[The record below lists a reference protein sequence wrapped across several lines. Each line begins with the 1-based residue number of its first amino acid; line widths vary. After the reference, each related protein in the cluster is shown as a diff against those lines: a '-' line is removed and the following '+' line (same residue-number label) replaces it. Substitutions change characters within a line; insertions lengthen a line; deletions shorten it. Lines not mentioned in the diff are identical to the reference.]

1 MNRELNG
8 SNIVCVREP
17 EEFRFEHSQ
26 KQTFNRREIF
36 VRVTGIL
43 IISLIFPFLSFRGD
57 ISTTGWIGVLLVSIL
72 RTTLLWL
79 GSMHII
85 NYLVSRYSVFREP
98 VKLLASQVLSL
109 VFFVVLVELIEIFT
123 LTKLLGVPLSESE
136 KSGIIIVSVL
146 ITFTISAV
154 YASVSFFIQWKS
166 NLLRAQALEKAN
178 MEARYDTLRNQVNP
192 HFLFNSLNTL
202 LMLVS
207 DNPAAS
213 RYVESVSEFMR
224 YMLNTR
230 DKQVVLLHDELKMA
244 REYVFIQE
252 NRFGSKLQVVFN
264 VPESF
269 DDYEVAPLALQMLIE
284 NALKHNVVSRDN
296 PLNVRIFTERNEYI
310 VVENNIQP
318 KIEKEPSTGVGL
330 ENIRSRY
337 LYLCGKEVIV
347 NQENNHFRVKL
358 PLFRKEL

>member
-1 MNRELNG
+1 MDSELN
-8 SNIVCVREP
+8 NPKIFCVKEP
-17 EEFRFEHSQ
+17 KEFRFEHNHQQQFS
-26 KQTFNRREIF
+26 RRETL
-36 VRVTGIL
+36 VRIAGIL
-43 IISLIFPFLSFRGD
+43 IISIVFPLLTFRGD
-57 ISTTGWIGVLLVSIL
+57 ISAAGWVGVIVVSIL
-72 RTTLLWL
+72 RTTMLWQ

-85 NYLVSRYSVFREP
+85 NYLVSRYSVFKEP
-98 VKLLASQVLSL
+98 VKLLSSQVLSL
-109 VFFVVLVELIEIFT
+109 VAFVVGVEVLEIFA
-123 LTKLLGVPLSESE
+123 LTKLLSVPLTQAE
-136 KSGIIIVSVL
+136 KSGIIITSVL

-154 YASVSFFIQWKS
+154 YASVAFFIQWKS

-202 LMLVS
+202 LMLVG
-207 DNPAAS
+207 DNPAAA

-230 DKQVVLLHDELKMA
+230 DKEVVLLRDELKMA
-244 REYVFIQE
+244 REYVFIQQ
-252 NRFGSKLQVVFN
+252 NRFGSKLNVEFM

-269 DDYEVAPLALQMLIE
+269 DDHEVAPLALQMLIE

-296 PLNVRIFTERNEYI
+296 PLNVRIFTEGNEFL

-337 LYLCGKEVIV
+337 LYLCGKEVMV
-347 NQENNHFRVKL
+347 KQEDNLFRVKL

>member
-1 MNRELNG
+1 MDPEFHN
-8 SNIVCVREP
+8 SNIFCVREP
-17 EEFRFEHSQ
+17 KEFRFEHNHQ
-26 KQTFNRREIF
+26 QQFNRKETL
-36 VRVTGIL
+36 VRIAGIL
-43 IISLIFPFLSFRGD
+43 IISLVFPVVSFKGDFSPAGWAGIFL
-57 ISTTGWIGVLLVSIL
+57 ISIL
-72 RTTLLWL
+72 RTTLLWQ
-79 GSMHII
+79 GSMLII
-85 NYLVSRYSVFREP
+85 NFLVSKYSVFKEP
-98 VKLLASQVLSL
+98 VKLIASQVVSL
-109 VFFVVLVELIEIFT
+109 VSFVLLVELGEIFT
-123 LTKLLGVPLSESE
+123 ITNLLNVPLTQAE
-136 KSGIIIVSVL
+136 KSGIIITSVL

-230 DKQVVLLHDELKMA
+230 DRQVVLLRDELKMA

-252 NRFGSKLQVVFN
+252 NRFGSKLQVEFT
-264 VPESF
+264 VPQSF
-269 DDYEVAPLALQMLIE
+269 DDYEVAPLALQMLVE

-296 PLNVRIFTERNEYI
+296 PLNVRIFTEGNEYI

-337 LYLCGKEVIV
+337 LYLCGKEVMV
-347 NQENNHFRVKL
+347 KQEDNLFRVKL
-358 PLFRKEL
+358 PLFRQDL